1 MALSKI
7 LSKAIKKVRKK
18 KPSAKTIKEKA
29 KARAKVKPLKSRT
42 STTKGNVFAPPEA
55 TVNKRAKVL
64 KDYKAGKIKIA
75 KPKTSSDYVKV
86 PEKYYR
92 DEDKYEKMMRAGK
105 KLSDVQLKAYSKAI
119 KFTIDNMAE
128 IDGRQYVTRKAKD
141 TIKGTVS
148 HALKEMD
155 FLPKK
160 YLDLYKKRKK

>member
-75 KPKTSSDYVKV
+75 KPKTSSDYVKD